1 MATSLRSVI
10 ENFKINMDEIDAHLQ
25 AQGEY
30 EYINDVAKK
39 ARQVSSALKLLK
51 LAVRTNMDK
60 IDGQYYTDPENAE
73 AFSKDDD
80 VSAYYNNV
88 AAEGMYS
95 IIILDDESPL
105 FLQEV
110 PLMIF
115 HEYDEINDTMPT
127 RLISFLVDGKEC
139 NFINDRLGEYKEKAF
154 PPIDDTIKQFIEDTK
169 KKAKDIED
177 LRKITSIE
185 NHPIGEEKK

>member
-25 AQGEY
+25 AQGGY
-30 EYINDVAKK
+30 EYIDEVAKK
-39 ARQVSSALKLLK
+39 ARQVSSALKLLN
-51 LAVRTNMDK
+51 LAVRTNVDK
-60 IDGQYYTDPENAE
+60 IDGPYYTDPENAE

-80 VSAYYNNV
+80 VPAYYNNV
-88 AAEGMYS
+88 ADEGMFS

-127 RLISFLVDGKEC
+127 RLISFLVDGEEC
-139 NFINDRLGEYKEKAF
+139 NFIIDRLGDYKEKAF

-169 KKAKDIED
+169 KKAKDIEE